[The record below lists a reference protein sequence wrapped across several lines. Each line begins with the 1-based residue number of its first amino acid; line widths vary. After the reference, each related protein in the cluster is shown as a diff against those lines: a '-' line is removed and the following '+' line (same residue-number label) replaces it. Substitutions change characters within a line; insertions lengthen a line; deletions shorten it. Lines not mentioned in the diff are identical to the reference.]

1 MRLTTYR
8 DGSDIRLGV
17 VTDRGVL
24 DVSDAADALGLEAAT
39 TPTAF
44 FAAGNAALPRLRD
57 LVQRAAD
64 APAER
69 SHPWYRA
76 PSTLHYGPSVP
87 APGKILCI
95 GLNYVKHALESG
107 LGVPESPVLFS
118 KFENTIAAT
127 HDPVALPPVSDQ
139 YDYEAE
145 LVVVIGA
152 TARSV
157 SEEDALDHVLG
168 YCNGNDLS
176 ARDLQMRSGQW
187 LLGKTLDGFLPLG
200 PDLVTAD
207 EIPDPQDLRVRC
219 WLNGELRQDSNTRDM
234 VFGVAEVVS
243 YASRYMTLQPGDVIA
258 TGTPEG
264 VILGMQDPVWLQPG
278 DEVTVEVGPLGRL
291 VTPLVAGIGNT
302 APSEALRAAPASTG
316 ASDA

>member
-8 DGSDIRLGV
+8 DGSDLRLGV

-24 DVSDAADALGLEAAT
+24 AVAEAARALGIDAAT

-44 FAAGNAALPRLRD
+44 FAIGNAALPDLRTV
-57 LVQRAAD
+57 VQRAEGTTTD
-64 APAER
+64 R
-69 SHPWYRA
+69 SRA
-76 PSTLHYGPSVP
+76 WSREASSLTYGPCVP
-87 APGKILCI
+87 TPGKIIGI
-95 GLNYVKHALESG
+95 GLNYARHARESG
-107 LGVPESPVLFS
+107 LGVPDSPVLFS
-118 KFENTIAAT
+118 KFANTIAAT
-127 HDPVALPPVSDQ
+127 REHVVLPSVSDQ

-152 TARSV
+152 VTRSV
-157 SEEDALDHVLG
+157 AEEDALSHVLG

-176 ARDLQMRSGQW
+176 ARDLQMRTGQW
-187 LLGKTLDGFLPLG
+187 LLGKSLDGFMPIG

-207 EIPDPQDLRVRC
+207 EIPDPQDLSVRC

-234 VFGVAEVVS
+234 VFSVAEIVS
-243 YASRYMTLQPGDVIA
+243 YTSRYITLQPGDVIA

-291 VTPLVAGIGNT
+291 VNTFVADTGTSAANAARDSMPRT
-302 APSEALRAAPASTG
+302 AGGR
-316 ASDA
+316 DA